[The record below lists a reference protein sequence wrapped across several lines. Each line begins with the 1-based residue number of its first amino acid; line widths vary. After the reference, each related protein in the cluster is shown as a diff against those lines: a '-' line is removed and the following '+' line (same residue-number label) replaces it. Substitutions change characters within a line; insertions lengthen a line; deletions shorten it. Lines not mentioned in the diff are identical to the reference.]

1 MLVFRKNI
9 LFQFILFSFL
19 FKACSETPHSSE
31 EQVAEVRDSLKIELK
46 EFQIKNTT
54 IRALEV
60 LNDSTVWFGG
70 SNGRW
75 GYTMD
80 NGKSWTV
87 DSLKQDDKKLEI
99 RSISVLE
106 NGDVFLVGVAEP
118 AVVMNSKDN
127 GKSWQAVYQDTSK
140 AAFFDA
146 IEFWDAQNGML
157 LGDAQNG
164 CFHIALTNDGGN
176 TWTKVACGN
185 IPRALDFE
193 GPFAASNTNIAIKG
207 NNAWF
212 GTGGKT
218 LSRVFSTANQGK
230 SWRATNTPIVSGQ
243 QMTGIFSID
252 FYDENVGIVA
262 GGNWEDVSEKDS
274 ALAFTTDG
282 GINWSL
288 IEPNANDGYVSCV
301 QFVPESNGK
310 NLVALKGRAR
320 GGESSMSY
328 SNDFGQS
335 WQMFSN
341 SNYLA
346 IKFANTNAAWMSGK
360 NKIAKLVLE

>member
-1 MLVFRKNI
+1 MKSIFLSCILSSLLIGCSDNPAVDIKAHTSVENSVNI
-9 LFQFILFSFL
+9 VLTEFSI
-19 FKACSETPHSSE
+19 P
-31 EQVAEVRDSLKIELK
+31 
-46 EFQIKNTT
+46 NTT

-70 SNGRW
+70 SNGHF
-75 GYTMD
+75 GYTLD
-80 NGKSWTV
+80 NGKNWII
-87 DSLKQDDKKLEI
+87 DSLSHNDTKLEI
-99 RSISVLE
+99 RSISVLD
-106 NGDVFLVGVAEP
+106 NGDVFLVGVSNP
-118 AVVMNSKDN
+118 AVVYKSEND
-127 GKSWQAVYQDTSK
+127 GKNWTAVYTDTASD
-140 AAFFDA
+140 AFFDA

-193 GPFAASNTNIAIKG
+193 GPFAASNTNIAISG

-218 LSRVFSTANQGK
+218 LSRVFSSANQGK
-230 SWRATNTPIVSGQ
+230 SWRVTNTPIVSGQ

-252 FYDENVGIVA
+252 FYDENIGITA
-262 GGNWEDVSEKDS
+262 GGNWEEVSEKDS
-274 ALAFTTDG
+274 AITITTDG
-282 GINWSL
+282 GINWNL
-288 IEPNANDGYVSCV
+288 IKPHTNDGYISCI

-310 NLVALKGRAR
+310 SLVALKGRAR

-328 SNDFGQS
+328 SNDFGQT
-335 WQMFSN
+335 WQVFPN

-346 IKFANTNAAWMSGK
+346 IQFANQQTAWISGK
-360 NKIAKLVLE
+360 NKIAKLTLKE

>member
-1 MLVFRKNI
+1 MKAIFLSCIFLGL
-9 LFQFILFSFL
+9 LFGCSDNSVVV
-19 FKACSETPHSSE
+19 SETQSS
-31 EQVAEVRDSLKIELK
+31 AKDSLSIALT
-46 EFQIKNTT
+46 EFSIPNTT
-54 IRALEV
+54 IRALEA

-70 SNGRW
+70 SNGRF
-75 GYTMD
+75 GYTLD
-80 NGKSWTV
+80 NGKNWV
-87 DSLKQDDKKLEI
+87 IDSLYYNDTKLEI

-106 NGDVFLVGVAEP
+106 NGDVFVVGVANP
-118 AVVMNSKDN
+118 AVVY
-127 GKSWQAVYQDTSK
+127 KSENEGRDWAVVYADTS
-140 AAFFDA
+140 ADAFFDA

-176 TWTKVACGN
+176 TWNKVACGN

-230 SWRATNTPIVSGQ
+230 SWRVTNTPIVSGK

-262 GGNWEDVSEKDS
+262 GGNWENVFEKDS
-274 ALAFTTDG
+274 AMAITSDG
-282 GINWSL
+282 GINWNL
-288 IEPNANDGYVSCV
+288 IEPYANAGFVSCV
-301 QFVPESNGK
+301 QFVPESKGMG
-310 NLVALKGRAR
+310 LVTLKGRAR

-328 SNDFGQS
+328 SSDFGNT
-335 WQMFSN
+335 WQVFSN

-346 IKFANTNAAWMSGK
+346 IQFANKNVAWISGK